1 MCYVWAYEQISRK
14 FESQDILV
22 PSKIENDTKV
32 KNQKRSRRKFE

>member
-32 KNQKRSRRKFE
+32 NNPKRSRRKFK